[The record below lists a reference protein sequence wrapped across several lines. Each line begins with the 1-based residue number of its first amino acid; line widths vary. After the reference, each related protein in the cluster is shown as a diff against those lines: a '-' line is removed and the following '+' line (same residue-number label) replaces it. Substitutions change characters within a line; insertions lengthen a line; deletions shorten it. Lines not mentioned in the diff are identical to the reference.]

1 MSWSTATVGTAGG
14 FSGAEELQVDPTWRP
29 WLDLLDIALEEAET
43 SWQSAVIF
51 AADRPDRAP
60 IVHGA
65 ALRLDAERATELVR
79 RLASSA
85 GIARDAEIDARAA
98 IRAAIARDD
107 DALAAMADRYDASL
121 DSFALLA
128 QVAAMPLLLSITR
141 GQDERAAKAWQRGY
155 CPVCGAWPS
164 LVEIRG
170 LERERRL
177 RCGSCSADWSLP
189 LLRCAFCDEGDHA
202 KLGSLLAEGEE
213 HLRRVET
220 CESCHGYL
228 KVVMTFDA
236 LGTRALLLA
245 DVGTVPLDL
254 VAQDRGYARPARPGW
269 APAVEIA
276 S

>member
-1 MSWSTATVGTAGG
+1 MSWSAAAVGTAGG
-14 FSGAEELQVDPTWRP
+14 FPGAEAPEIDPTWQP
-29 WLDLLDIALEEAET
+29 WLDLFDIALEEAEPT
-43 SWQSAVIF
+43 WQSAVAIVEYR
-51 AADRPDRAP
+51 AAEAP
-60 IVHGA
+60 LLHGA
-65 ALRLDAERATELVR
+65 ILTLNGERERRLVR
-79 RLASSA
+79 RLADCA
-85 GIARDAEIDARAA
+85 GIARGRDIDAAEA
-98 IRAAIARDD
+98 IRAAIARDE
-107 DALAAMADRYDASL
+107 AQLTAMAEHHGTSL

-128 QVAAMPLLLSITR
+128 QVASIPVLLSASR
-141 GQDERAAKAWQRGY
+141 ALSERAARAWQRGY

-177 RCGSCSADWSLP
+177 RCGSCSADWPLP

-220 CESCHGYL
+220 CESCRGYL

-236 LGTRALLLA
+236 LGMRALLLA
-245 DVGTVPLDL
+245 DVHTVPLDL

-269 APAVEIA
+269 APAVVIA